1 MRSPYPIA
9 GTIYG
14 PTKATEPQT
23 AEKDGKRYERAYRF
37 RYGIRYIGIKGYA
50 GDTDYAFRELFIQFF
65 DLSFIILPD
74 YIIRPIFSV
83 RSVVEF
89 HLIPPPLL

>member
-1 MRSPYPIA
+1 MLFRQECGIGHIAHDHAFVEHLVGEYPVFFE
-9 GTIYG
+9 YG
-14 PTKATEPQT
+14 AVVTQCPPL
-23 AEKDGKRYERAYRF
+23 
-37 RYGIRYIGIKGYA
+37 
-50 GDTDYAFRELFIQFF
+50 YAFRELFIQFF

>member
-23 AEKDGKRYERAYRF
+23 AEKDGKRYERYPPL
-37 RYGIRYIGIKGYA
+37 
-50 GDTDYAFRELFIQFF
+50 YAFRELFIQFF